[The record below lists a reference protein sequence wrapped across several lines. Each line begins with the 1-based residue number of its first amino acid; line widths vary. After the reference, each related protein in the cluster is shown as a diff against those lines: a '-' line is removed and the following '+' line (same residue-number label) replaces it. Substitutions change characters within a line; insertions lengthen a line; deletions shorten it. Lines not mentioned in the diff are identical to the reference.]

1 MRTIIYGFVFICTF
15 MVCGRTSDTRQ
26 QVGDESYDPVVANP
40 AYEMDKGPA
49 VYIDEAHHNY
59 HSLKGR
65 YQPFARLL
73 EKDGYR
79 LAAFTTAFSQK
90 ELEKVDIL
98 VISNALH
105 ESNIE
110 DWTLPTPS
118 AFTDVEIEAVG
129 GWVRNGGALFLIADH
144 MPMGGA
150 AEKLAGEFGFK
161 FYNGF
166 AFQKGTQRKAVFST
180 KDGTLKDHSV
190 VRGRNTEESVE
201 RVVSFMGQA
210 FEIPTGAEP
219 LMVFAENGKQLLPQT
234 SWEFEEDTKQMAIKG
249 FAQGAVMK
257 YGEGRLAVFGEA
269 AMFTSQIAG
278 PNETPVGMTSPEAS
292 QNQQFLLNIVH
303 WLSADLK

>member
-1 MRTIIYGFVFICTF
+1 MRTIIYGFVLICTF
-15 MVCGRTSDTRQ
+15 MVCGRTSDARQ
-26 QVGDESYDPVVANP
+26 QVGDGTYDPVVADP
-40 AYEMDKGPA
+40 AYEPDKGPA
-49 VYIDEAHHNY
+49 VYIDEAHNNY
-59 HSLKGR
+59 HSLKER
-65 YQPFARLL
+65 YQPFAKLL

-79 LAAFTTAFSQK
+79 LAAFTTAFSKK

-105 ESNIE
+105 ECNID

-150 AEKLAGEFGFK
+150 AKTLAGEFGFK

-166 AFQKGTQRKAVFST
+166 AFQKGTQGKAVFST
-180 KDGTLKDHSV
+180 RDGTLKDHSV
-190 VRGRNTEESVE
+190 VRGRNTKESVE

-219 LMVFAENGKQLLPQT
+219 LMIFAENGKQLLPQT
-234 SWEFEEDTKQMAIKG
+234 AWEFEEDTKQMAIKG

-292 QNQQFLLNIVH
+292 QNQQFLLNIIH